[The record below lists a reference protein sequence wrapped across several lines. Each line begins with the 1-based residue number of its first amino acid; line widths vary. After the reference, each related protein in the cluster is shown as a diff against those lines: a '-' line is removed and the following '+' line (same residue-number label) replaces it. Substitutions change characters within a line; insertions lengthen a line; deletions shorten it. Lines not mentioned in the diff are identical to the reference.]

1 MPKRVNQNSLSHS
14 MAVLPRSFRDILLL
28 RPLSNESEKTDLG
41 SSIHS
46 DWPDQ
51 LRNPDNY
58 KRASCA
64 ARGSQPFSKSQ
75 SRTTEASRSHDS
87 VQALYIG
94 QANNQSFFW
103 SHAWNSIFWGFEG
116 TWPKEDPVMEF
127 AAGGWIV
134 QALLVLFAVFGGE
147 RSKTGSFRRRSS
159 RD

>member
-1 MPKRVNQNSLSHS
+1 MSKRVNQNSLSHS
-14 MAVLPRSFRDILLL
+14 MAVLPRLFRDILLL
-28 RPLSNESEKTDLG
+28 RPLPNESEKTDLG
-41 SSIHS
+41 SSILS

-64 ARGSQPFSKSQ
+64 AR
-75 SRTTEASRSHDS
+75 
-87 VQALYIG
+87 
-94 QANNQSFFW
+94 
-103 SHAWNSIFWGFEG
+103 GFEG